1 MKKEILGILL
11 GMAILGQPVQCAAAD
26 AVFPRTH
33 EPGLFLSPQAG
44 LPVPGPDVI
53 FQLKR
58 GDEPWLVEFHGFE
71 GKEGAENVS
80 LGN

>member
-1 MKKEILGILL
+1 M
-11 GMAILGQPVQCAAAD
+11 
-26 AVFPRTH
+26 
-33 EPGLFLSPQAG
+33 
-44 LPVPGPDVI
+44 I